1 MTKYFI
7 DPINGSDENDGGS
20 YETAWKT
27 VTHLN
32 KHDFEAGTTF
42 ILVPGTHIIDGL
54 ELKSSGKP
62 GAPTVFRTL
71 REEDK

>member
-7 DPINGSDENDGGS
+7 DPVGGSDENDGGS

-42 ILVPGTHIIDGL
+42 ILAPKTHLSEL
-54 ELKSSGKP
+54 ELTSSGKP
-62 GAPTVFRTL
+62 GAPIVFRAL
-71 REEDK
+71 CGEDK

>member
-20 YETAWKT
+20 HETAWKT
-27 VTHLN
+27 ITHLN
-32 KHDFEAGTTF
+32 EHDFEAGTTF
-42 ILVPGTHIIDGL
+42 ILAPGTHLSGL
-54 ELKSSGKP
+54 ELPSSGKL
-62 GAPTVFRTL
+62 GAPIVFRAL

>member
-7 DPINGSDENDGGS
+7 DPINGSDENDGRT

-32 KHDFEAGTTF
+32 KYDFEAGATF
-42 ILVPGTHIIDGL
+42 ILAPGTHIIDGL
-54 ELKSSGKP
+54 ELKSSGKL
-62 GAPTVFRTL
+62 GAPIVFRAL
-71 REEDK
+71 RKGDK